1 MSTISVVMMIVAMV
15 TVWGGLLLALINI
28 KRSPEEVDE
37 LDTDTPSEGSREDA
51 AHRAA
56 TDGDPGSRVN
66 AGAAPESRI

>member
-28 KRSPEEVDE
+28 KRSPEQVDE
-37 LDTDTPSEGSREDA
+37 LDTPSEDSGQDTARGTA
-51 AHRAA
+51 A
-56 TDGDPGSRVN
+56 GDPGAPVN

>member
-37 LDTDTPSEGSREDA
+37 LDTPSEGSREDA

-66 AGAAPESRI
+66 GGAAPESRI

>member
-15 TVWGGLLLALINI
+15 TVWGGLLLALI
-28 KRSPEEVDE
+28 
-37 LDTDTPSEGSREDA
+37 DTPSDGSREDA